1 MKKKVITATAMM
13 ALAAMAMSGC
23 GQSSAPAETTAAAT
37 DAPAEDTTASSDE
50 TKEIG
55 SKRTNFRLLPMLLR
69 LFRPFILS
77 IQNNQNHNQRYESHA
92 GSHPAIGGNSGCQIT
107 EETARRYA
115 QHIRDLGRYVVDVVA
130 LGASRRKDGRIRDRG
145 NMVAA
150 DRTCQNR
157 SRHDRKAVH
166 IFSANHRKCN
176 RKQNTEGTPGRT
188 GRERQPRRDDEHQGR
203 HQGADQR
210 IAAHYLF
217 DIAADV

>member
-92 GSHPAIGGNSGCQIT
+92 GSHPAIGGNSGCQI
-107 EETARRYA
+107 
-115 QHIRDLGRYVVDVVA
+115 I
-130 LGASRRKDGRIRDRG
+130 
-145 NMVAA
+145 
-150 DRTCQNR
+150 
-157 SRHDRKAVH
+157 
-166 IFSANHRKCN
+166 NH
-176 RKQNTEGTPGRT
+176 
-188 GRERQPRRDDEHQGR
+188 
-203 HQGADQR
+203 
-210 IAAHYLF
+210 
-217 DIAADV
+217 

>member
-1 MKKKVITATAMM
+1 
-13 ALAAMAMSGC
+13 
-23 GQSSAPAETTAAAT
+23 
-37 DAPAEDTTASSDE
+37 
-50 TKEIG
+50 
-55 SKRTNFRLLPMLLR
+55 MLLR

>member
-1 MKKKVITATAMM
+1 
-13 ALAAMAMSGC
+13 
-23 GQSSAPAETTAAAT
+23 
-37 DAPAEDTTASSDE
+37 
-50 TKEIG
+50 
-55 SKRTNFRLLPMLLR
+55 MLLR

-77 IQNNQNHNQRYESHA
+77 IQNNQNHNQRCESHA
-92 GSHPAIGGNSGCQIT
+92 GSHPAIGGNSGRQIT

-157 SRHDRKAVH
+157 SRHNRKAVH

-210 IAAHYLF
+210 IASHYLF

>member
-1 MKKKVITATAMM
+1 MYRYSINAK
-13 ALAAMAMSGC
+13 
-23 GQSSAPAETTAAAT
+23 
-37 DAPAEDTTASSDE
+37 
-50 TKEIG
+50 IG

-77 IQNNQNHNQRYESHA
+77 IQNNQNHNQRCESHA
-92 GSHPAIGGNSGCQIT
+92 GSHPPLAVIPPPDNRGNST
-107 EETARRYA
+107 PLRTA
-115 QHIRDLGRYVVDVVA
+115 HTGSGRYVVDVVA

-188 GRERQPRRDDEHQGR
+188 GRERQP
-203 HQGADQR
+203 
-210 IAAHYLF
+210 AAMTNIRPASGSRPAHCRPLPL